1 MGADVIRF
9 DQIGGG
15 PDFKRWPLSETGK
28 SLYWEGLNKGKKSIA
43 INLADPEGREIIK
56 ALICAPGDDGGLFL
70 TNYPPAGFLAH
81 EKLKA
86 ERDDLITIRIM
97 GKADGSSALDYNVN
111 AAVGMPM
118 LTGPETLGD
127 APVNHVLPA
136 WDLLTGT
143 YAAFSLLA
151 AERSRRETSKG
162 REICIPLMDMAT
174 TTLSNLGMIAEVIH
188 TGSDRPR
195 FGNDVYGFLGRD
207 FVTADN
213 KRVIIMALTPRHWS
227 GLVQALNIREGVDKI
242 EQELGVSFDHD
253 EGLRFIHRKP
263 LNDLI
268 QATVANRQSAE
279 LYAAFD
285 ENKVCWGPYNTLS
298 QVARDPAMVTEN
310 PVFSDISHKS
320 GLTYPAAGSPATL
333 PDEER
338 QAPVRAPYLGEHT
351 DEVLMDVLKLSS
363 GEVGRLHDK
372 KIVADKD
379 NSSDET

>member
-1 MGADVIRF
+1 
-9 DQIGGG
+9 
-15 PDFKRWPLSETGK
+15 
-28 SLYWEGLNKGKKSIA
+28 
-43 INLADPEGREIIK
+43 
-56 ALICAPGDDGGLFL
+56 
-70 TNYPPAGFLAH
+70 
-81 EKLKA
+81 
-86 ERDDLITIRIM
+86 
-97 GKADGSSALDYNVN
+97 
-111 AAVGMPM
+111 
-118 LTGPETLGD
+118 
-127 APVNHVLPA
+127 
-136 WDLLTGT
+136 
-143 YAAFSLLA
+143 
-151 AERSRRETSKG
+151 
-162 REICIPLMDMAT
+162 
-174 TTLSNLGMIAEVIH
+174 
-188 TGSDRPR
+188 
-195 FGNDVYGFLGRD
+195 
-207 FVTADN
+207 
-213 KRVIIMALTPRHWS
+213 MALTPRHWS

-333 PDEER
+333 PEEER

-372 KIVADKD
+372 RIVADKD